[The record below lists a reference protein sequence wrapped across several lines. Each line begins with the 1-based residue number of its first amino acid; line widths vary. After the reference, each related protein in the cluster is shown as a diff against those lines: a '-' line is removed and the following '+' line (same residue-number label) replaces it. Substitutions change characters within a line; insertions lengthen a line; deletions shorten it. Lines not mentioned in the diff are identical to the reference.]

1 MDFIQN
7 NIFLIAVA
15 FVSGAMLVWPAV
27 RGRAGGP
34 AVSTTDA
41 TTLINREDAILVD
54 VREPDEFAKGHIL
67 GARNI
72 PLAQL
77 EARAGELEKYKAK
90 PVIVHCE
97 TGNRSASGLATLRA
111 KGFDR
116 AVNLAGG
123 YSAWKQAGLPV
134 EK

>member
-1 MDFIQN
+1 MDFVQN
-7 NIFLIAVA
+7 NIFLILVA
-15 FVSGAMLVWPAV
+15 FASGAMLVWPAV
-27 RGRAGGP
+27 RGRAGGA
-34 AVSTTDA
+34 AVSVTDA
-41 TTLINREDAILVD
+41 TRLINREDALLVD
-54 VREPDEFAKGHIL
+54 VREAEEFAKGHIL

-77 EARAGELEKYKAK
+77 EARVGELEKHKAK

-97 TGNRSASGLATLRA
+97 TGNRSRGAQSTLRA
-111 KGFDR
+111 KGFER

-123 YSAWKQAGLPV
+123 YVAWKQAGMPV

>member
-15 FVSGAMLVWPAV
+15 FISGAMLLFPLLRA
-27 RGRAGGP
+27 RAGGP
-34 AVSTTDA
+34 AVGTTEA
-41 TTLINREDAILVD
+41 TNLINREDAFLLD

-67 GARNI
+67 GAKNI
-72 PLAQL
+72 PLGQL
-77 EARAGELEKYKAK
+77 ESRVAELDKHKAK

-97 TGNRSASGLATLRA
+97 TGNRSSAGMATLRA
-111 KGFDR
+111 KGFER

-123 YSAWKQAGLPV
+123 YAAWKQAGLPV